1 MTTLAPAA
9 AAGGVP
15 ACPASTPPPPAAA
28 AAGPVRLLLDGE
40 DDRTV
45 HQAAYQ
51 WADPAP
57 GRITVDP
64 TPHTTS
70 PAYLALD
77 VLRAMGRS
85 GFSREGAER
94 MSTDP
99 AWRAVTCWSLATGVH
114 EAIVLRAHRLTVER
128 LRRLTVWRTET
139 GIRLTLVAHA
149 PDPAGIRH
157 LTEHLAAADM
167 TDVVHVQGTEAILD
181 AIGPPAARRP
191 IGPPPPDHAYP
202 LPAVPRAS
210 VAAFRAQ
217 AWRRQNGADFAHT
230 DGQYRAGYAAART
243 WLARTLPAKAPPA
256 PTSSAGS
263 EDVGPAEPTAFDLH
277 ESEALRL
284 FLSRLT
290 VSSPS
295 PEHTVARV
303 RGAQAGLLTGA
314 VLLNVPDDLTRR
326 AGPGITTV
334 PLTPRTVHTIT
345 MRLPNPLRAAAVAAL
360 LFTGT
365 ATALLAMTPIA
376 GIDEGATQMAIDRDR
391 RISPGA
397 PPTAR
402 HLYAIPP
409 RARPLLAA
417 ALAFRRR
424 TPRTA
429 PAHGLFANCFGTTP
443 RLEALIADAGLAV
456 PALNHSH
463 TDDDWHTAARGWHL
477 HTPTLPTL
485 DVLPRLGRVRP

>member
-1 MTTLAPAA
+1 MTVTAP

-15 ACPASTPPPPAAA
+15 AHPASMPPPPAAR

-40 DDRTV
+40 DASAV
-45 HQAAYQ
+45 HRAACQ
-51 WADPAP
+51 WADTAR
-57 GRITVDP
+57 GRITADP

-77 VLRAMGRS
+77 VLRAMGRL

-99 AWRAVTCWSLATGVH
+99 AWRAVTCWSLAAGVR
-114 EAIVLRAHRLTVER
+114 EVIVLRAHRLTVER
-128 LRRLTVWRTET
+128 LRRLAAWRAET

-149 PDPAGIRH
+149 PQPADIRR
-157 LTEHLAAADM
+157 LMEHLAAARL
-167 TDVVHVQGTEAILD
+167 TDVVHVRGTATILG
-181 AIGPPAARRP
+181 AIGPAAAGRRT
-191 IGPPPPDHAYP
+191 GPPPLDHAHP
-202 LPAVPRAS
+202 LPALPRAS

-217 AWRRQNGADFAHT
+217 CWRRQNGADFART
-230 DGQYRAGYAAART
+230 DGQYGAGYAAART
-243 WLARTLPAKAPPA
+243 WLARTLPPPA
-256 PTSSAGS
+256 DSS
-263 EDVGPAEPTAFDLH
+263 EDTGHPAGPTAFSLH
-277 ESEALRL
+277 ETEALRL

-303 RGAQAGLLTGA
+303 RGAQAGLLTRS

-345 MRLPNPLRAAAVAAL
+345 THLPNPLRAAAVAAL

-365 ATALLAMTPIA
+365 AAPLLAMTQIA
-376 GIDEGATQMAIDRDR
+376 SVDEEATQVAIDRDA
-391 RISPGA
+391 RISIGA
-397 PPTAR
+397 PPTPR
-402 HLYAIPP
+402 HLYAIPH

-417 ALAFRRR
+417 ALEFRRR

-429 PAHGLFANCFGTTP
+429 VAHGLFANCFGTTP
-443 RLEALIADAGLAV
+443 RFEALIADAGLSV
-456 PALNHSH
+456 PALGHPH
-463 TDDDWHTAARGWHL
+463 TGDDWHTAARGWHL
-477 HTPTLPTL
+477 HIPTLPAS
-485 DVLPRLGRVRP
+485 DVLPCLARVRL